1 MNFTPLER
9 YLDNLWDIP
18 GCDCV
23 IYYQRQPVFRHQAG
37 FSDHAK
43 TTPVSGNE
51 VYWMYSATKPLT
63 AVASLQLMEQGKL
76 GLDDPVARYLPAFDQ
91 ATVREGDILRP
102 AKIPITLRHLLSMQG
117 GLSYRMDMPPVVEV
131 QQRTKG
137 RATTREII
145 DAMAKEPLSFDPSTH
160 FQYSFC
166 LDVMAA
172 VIEQASGQTFRAYLQ
187 QHIFDP
193 LGMKDS
199 GLRMTPQR
207 RSRLAAQYTY
217 DNEAGRSLPAGDS
230 NSFIL
235 SDLYD
240 SGGAG
245 LISTADDY
253 IRFVDALCYQGEG
266 ANGQRILSK
275 ESVDLMRTNQLY
287 GPSKADF
294 DQLHRLGYSYG
305 LGVRTLVEK
314 EQSGARSPLGE
325 FGWDSAGGAY
335 LLADPDHHIALFYAQ
350 HVLGCN
356 IAYDIIHPT
365 IRDLTYDCLEL
376 A

>member
-1 MNFTPLER
+1 
-9 YLDNLWDIP
+9 
-18 GCDCV
+18 
-23 IYYQRQPVFRHQAG
+23 
-37 FSDHAK
+37 
-43 TTPVSGNE
+43 
-51 VYWMYSATKPLT
+51 
-63 AVASLQLMEQGKL
+63 
-76 GLDDPVARYLPAFDQ
+76 
-91 ATVREGDILRP
+91 
-102 AKIPITLRHLLSMQG
+102 
-117 GLSYRMDMPPVVEV
+117 
-131 QQRTKG
+131 
-137 RATTREII
+137 
-145 DAMAKEPLSFDPSTH
+145 
-160 FQYSFC
+160 
-166 LDVMAA
+166 
-172 VIEQASGQTFRAYLQ
+172 
-187 QHIFDP
+187 
-193 LGMKDS
+193 
-199 GLRMTPQR
+199 MTPQR

-294 DQLHRLGYSYG
+294 DRIAPSRLQLWAWSAHAGR
-305 LGVRTLVEK
+305 K